1 MRVRAAVR
9 RADRGG
15 RGREANETSSEEAGT
30 SVPEAGPEGPLE
42 PAEQPPASRL
52 QGRTTSAASAGE
64 GEPEDGGQER
74 RRPPA
79 DPGDADVESSGAGRG
94 DVQAENVGED
104 EMPRVRLTRRQL
116 LAFGVFAVSI
126 VAFLYLVLP
135 KLAGVG
141 QDVKRI
147 EKGDKWWVAVGVAFE
162 VISFGGYVVLFRTVF
177 ARGPSRI
184 SWRVSYQITM
194 AGLVATRLFA
204 AAGAGGI
211 ALTAWALRRSGMPPR
226 LVACRMVAFMALLY
240 AVYAASL
247 LIDGV
252 ALATG
257 AFPGGGSFAITVVP
271 AIAGFV
277 LFVVTGAIAF
287 LPKDL
292 ERRLHAWAAGPGRLP
307 HMFDRGGAAP
317 ALAASGVR
325 TAMDLIRERRPG
337 VLGAVVWWT
346 FDILVLWA
354 MFHAFGTP
362 PPLSVIWMC
371 YFVGTLANLLPLPGG
386 LGGVEGG
393 MIGAFAAFGV
403 SFDLAVLAV
412 LSYRAIS
419 FWLPTIPGGIAYFQL
434 RKTVAQ
440 WKTEQA
446 PAASGAVPAV
456 AGQAGALQGS

>member
-1 MRVRAAVR
+1 
-9 RADRGG
+9 
-15 RGREANETSSEEAGT
+15 
-30 SVPEAGPEGPLE
+30 
-42 PAEQPPASRL
+42 
-52 QGRTTSAASAGE
+52 
-64 GEPEDGGQER
+64 
-74 RRPPA
+74 
-79 DPGDADVESSGAGRG
+79 
-94 DVQAENVGED
+94 
-104 EMPRVRLTRRQL
+104 
-116 LAFGVFAVSI
+116 
-126 VAFLYLVLP
+126 
-135 KLAGVG
+135 
-141 QDVKRI
+141 
-147 EKGDKWWVAVGVAFE
+147 
-162 VISFGGYVVLFRTVF
+162 
-177 ARGPSRI
+177 
-184 SWRVSYQITM
+184 
-194 AGLVATRLFA
+194 
-204 AAGAGGI
+204 
-211 ALTAWALRRSGMPPR
+211 
-226 LVACRMVAFMALLY
+226 MVAFMVLLY
-240 AVYAASL
+240 AVYAGSL

-287 LPKDL
+287 LPQDL
-292 ERRLHAWAAGPGRLP
+292 ERRLHAWAAGPGRAAPML
-307 HMFDRGGAAP
+307 DRGVAAP

-337 VLGAVVWWT
+337 VLGAIVWWT

-440 WKTEQA
+440 WKSEQSPSA
-446 PAASGAVPAV
+446 PGAVRNV